1 MKIPVRAAALL
12 AAILFVPSVP
22 QASTRVIGGG
32 AATDCSIEALAG
44 RHDNDVLH
52 ICDLALEGQ
61 ILERSDR
68 AKTFVNRAVVYFW
81 RNNHRAAERDLA
93 SAERLMPQLP
103 EVYINRGALW
113 VKQRR
118 FAEAV
123 AEIDR
128 GLALGPIEPE
138 KAYFNRALARQ
149 GMSDIRGAYLDFR
162 RASLLKPGW
171 APAQRQ
177 LARYTSAAAR

>member
-1 MKIPVRAAALL
+1 MKIPVRAAAAL
-12 AAILFVPSVP
+12 AVILFVPGIP

-32 AATDCSIEALAG
+32 MATDCSIEALAG
-44 RHDNDVLH
+44 RHDNEVLH
-52 ICDLALEGQ
+52 LCDMALEGQ

-81 RNNHRAAERDLA
+81 RNNHPAAERDLS

-123 AEIDR
+123 TEIDR
-128 GLALGPIEPE
+128 GLALSPLEPE

-149 GMSDIRGAYLDFR
+149 GLSDHGGAYLDLR
-162 RASLLKPGW
+162 KALQLKPGW
-171 APAQRQ
+171 EPAQRQ
-177 LARYTSAAAR
+177 IARYNAVVGR